1 MEEVGI
7 KELVKIYHGKC
18 LQQKEPIEITLEQEE
33 H

>member
-18 LQQKEPIEITLEQEE
+18 SQQKEQTGITLEQGE